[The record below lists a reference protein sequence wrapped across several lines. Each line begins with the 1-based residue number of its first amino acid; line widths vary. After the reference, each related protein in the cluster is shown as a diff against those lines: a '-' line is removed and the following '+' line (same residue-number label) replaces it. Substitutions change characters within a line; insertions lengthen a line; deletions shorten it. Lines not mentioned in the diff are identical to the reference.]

1 VTSPF
6 ILIVTLIARGLT
18 AGLGGTLA
26 DDDDEVMGRDALA
39 CNVGMTADVLVVR
52 RFGGG
57 GGGGIPVPSDRN

>member
-1 VTSPF
+1 
-6 ILIVTLIARGLT
+6 
-18 AGLGGTLA
+18 LA